1 MLEGNVVLEVHRMG
15 CENFWD
21 TAFGGKNVLRLMLD
35 ARDFRLRKNKKS
47 TTASFNYCGG
57 RIVIN
62 ILHLKTHDYY
72 TVCRYEKDSE
82 NTLMRATFDDWLTT
96 PAIELVSKCVED
108 LTGKMLSF

>member
-1 MLEGNVVLEVHRMG
+1 MD
-15 CENFWD
+15 CKNFWD
-21 TAFGGKNVLRLMLD
+21 TAFGGKDGLRLMLD

-62 ILHLKTHDYY
+62 ILHLKTNDYY

-96 PAIELVSKCVED
+96 PSIELVSECIEN